1 VKRILAAPLLAV
13 LLAAGLALGGV
24 AAPKFSNAATIN
36 LACGASWNAAY
47 QSASPGDVIQIPA
60 GCAAG
65 SQSIGYQASKASA
78 TSRVV
83 FQCGAGDTVSLSF
96 SGAKHVET
104 RDCDVRGD
112 LGGTAVNRSDP
123 SSPEVEDVW
132 ITGRCDFN
140 SRTCSARMQSF
151 HVTGAQG
158 FHIVGVDVGHYDYS
172 QGFGSNSIYS
182 DTGQPTARN
191 YEIGWSIFQK
201 ITVPSGTHSE
211 CLFVKRVDTLWVH
224 HSLFLGCPGL
234 AWAHYDANSGSDS
247 GSNTAQN
254 ITYENNMV
262 ACGPV
267 SVCYGG
273 GQTVQFDTKGYET
286 FRNVTV
292 RFNSFVGSVYLNG
305 AETNARWYG
314 NSFADGSVT
323 CGVGGVTLA
332 YNVGI
337 GCGGSNTSTPAQY
350 VNADRITGDY
360 HVASSS
366 APQVNF
372 VPTAQGCPTDDFD
385 GQARPAGSACDA
397 GADEY
402 GAGAP
407 PPPTTTSTT
416 VPTTTTAPTT
426 TTVPPTTTT
435 TPTTTPTTTVTVTV
449 TTTVSDCTPD
459 APYASCSAEI
469 AALQAQIV
477 DLRSRLD
484 QANADKATLQGRIDK
499 LQDKLDRILAIVNEP

>member
-1 VKRILAAPLLAV
+1 MRHFVSIS
-13 LLAAGLALGGV
+13 LLAALAAWAAV
-24 AAPKFSNAATIN
+24 ALFGTPSFLSAATTP
-36 LACGASWNAAY
+36 LACGASLNTAY
-47 QSASPGDVIQIPA
+47 QNAQPGDTIQLA
-60 GCAAG
+60 SNCAYG
-65 SQSIGYQASKASA
+65 SQMIGYQASKAGASQQV
-78 TSRVV
+78 T
-83 FQCGAGDTVSLSF
+83 FQCAPGDTLSF
-96 SGAKHVET
+96 DSSGSQNVTLK
-104 RDCDVRGD
+104 DCDLRGD
-112 LGGTAVNRSDP
+112 LGGTAVDRSNP
-123 SSPEVEDVW
+123 SSPETTNLW
-132 ITGRCDFN
+132 IVGTCDFN
-140 SRTCSARMQSF
+140 TRTCSSRMQSF

-158 FHIVGVDVGHYDYS
+158 FRIIGTDVGHYDYS

-182 DTGQPTARN
+182 DIGQPTARN

-224 HSLFLGCPGL
+224 DSDFLGCPGL
-234 AWAHYDANSGSDS
+234 AWAHYDANSGNDS

-267 SVCYGG
+267 IDCYGG

-286 FRNVTV
+286 FRNITV

-314 NSFADGSVT
+314 NAFADGSIT
-323 CGVGGVTLA
+323 CGVSGVTLA

-360 HVASSS
+360 HVASAS
-366 APQVNF
+366 APQVDF
-372 VPTAQGCPTDDFD
+372 VPVAQGCPAKDID
-385 GQARPAGSACDA
+385 GQVRPAGAACDA

-402 GAGAP
+402 AASS
-407 PPPTTTSTT
+407 PPPTTSSTTVSSTSSTTSTTSTT
-416 VPTTTTAPTT
+416 VSTSTS
-426 TTVPPTTTT
+426 VP
-435 TPTTTPTTTVTVTV
+435 TVTVTTTLPQQTTTV

-459 APYASCSAEI
+459 PGFANCQVE
-469 AALQAQIV
+469 LQAWH
-477 DLRSRLD
+477 DWY
-484 QANADKATLQGRIDK
+484 AGAPG
-499 LQDKLDRILAIVNEP
+499 PH